1 MEITLIRVP
10 TGFAPADDEAQEAM
24 KHFPLGSIGRMDV
37 KLMRNY
43 QFFKKWWALV
53 KLGYDHWADC
63 QPQQE
68 FKGRPVLPNF
78 DRFRKDITI
87 LAGFYRPVW
96 KVNGEM
102 RMEAESLA
110 WASMSEECFARLYD
124 ATVSVLLRNVFNGKH
139 QYPRWSESQL
149 RDVTEQIM
157 RFAA

>member
-24 KHFPLGSIGRMDV
+24 KHFPLGSIGRLDV
-37 KLMRNY
+37 RLMRNY

-63 QPQQE
+63 RQRQQYR
-68 FKGRPVLPNF
+68 GREILPNF

-87 LAGFYRPVW
+87 SAGFYQPVW
-96 KVNGEM
+96 NIKNEM
-102 RMEAESLA
+102 RIEAESLA
-110 WASMSEECFARLYD
+110 WASMSEERFTQLYD
-124 ATVSVLLRNVFNGKH
+124 ATINALLRNVFNGKNG
-139 QYPRWSESQL
+139 QRWTEEEL
-149 RDVTEQIM
+149 RDVTDQVM